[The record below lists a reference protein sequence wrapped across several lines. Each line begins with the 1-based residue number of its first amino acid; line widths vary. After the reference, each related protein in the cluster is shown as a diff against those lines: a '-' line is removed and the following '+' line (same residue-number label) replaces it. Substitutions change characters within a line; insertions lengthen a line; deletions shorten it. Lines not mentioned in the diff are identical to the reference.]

1 MRRKT
6 KTVIINGIVY
16 SLSSGQPIGRLVKA
30 NDRDKVDKGII
41 VRKKIRLNIDTISA
55 PSRIDLEKLKKTNF
69 DYSLVNEA
77 EQKPIKKAV
86 VKAKP
91 PVVVETKQN
100 KPSTKMV
107 SSKINKQKAKL
118 IRLTSKD
125 ILFKPFIEI
134 FNRNILRSGLMRTLI
149 SFRLFLAILLPV
161 LIIFVLRLSQ
171 LSTKDLLDLS
181 QYFIDSLSLF
191 KVWAIIGL
199 LLTFLFISSV
209 TKNLTTQMSLA
220 YMVNKLSKQKNS
232 YYQISA
238 HSKKRLFEYWFN
250 NFLNLIWFLIIIISS
265 FFVFRLLLG
274 SNNYYIEYSKPVILN
289 ALVITSSLLSL
300 LVFLADILQKIILA
314 STDNKLNWVQLKGY
328 GLAIRNYLKLL
339 ASGIYW
345 LILTSLMMA
354 LAAIAIVTQ
363 INYSLNHH
371 DIVSRIIAMLIG
383 VAIVTSILSLHTS
396 WSMVYWSKLYYDLI
410 TKTRKSQSK
419 LYLTYKKQIKTRF
432 NKNIVIY
439 TALAIVVL
447 VVYSFIFYSNSYFVS
462 SKLKELNQRVNSIN
476 FDNIIPKPGK

>member
-1 MRRKT
+1 MLGKT

-30 NDRDKVDKGII
+30 NDSDKVDKSII
-41 VRKKIRLNIDTISA
+41 VRKKIRLNIDTISG
-55 PSRIDLEKLKKTNF
+55 PSNINLEKLKKTNF

-77 EQKPIKKAV
+77 KQKPIKKAV

-91 PVVVETKQN
+91 SVMVETKQN

-107 SSKINKQKAKL
+107 PRKINKQKAKL

-125 ILFKPFIEI
+125 ILFKSFIDI
-134 FNRNILRSGLMRTLI
+134 FDRNILRPSLMRTLI

-161 LIIFVLRLSQ
+161 LIIFVLKLPQ
-171 LSTKDLLDLS
+171 LSTKDLLNLS
-181 QYFIDSLSLF
+181 QYFIDSLSPF

-209 TKNLTTQMSLA
+209 TKNLTTQISIA
-220 YMVNKLSKQKNS
+220 YMVNKLSRQKTS
-232 YYQISA
+232 YYQIFA

-250 NFLNLIWFLIIIISS
+250 NFLNLIWFLTIIILS

-274 SNNYYIEYSKPVILN
+274 SNNYYIEYSKQGILN
-289 ALVITSSLLSL
+289 VLVITSSLLL
-300 LVFLADILQKIILA
+300 FLVFLANILQKIILA
-314 STDNKLNWVQLKGY
+314 STDNKLNWAQLKGY
-328 GLAIRNYLKLL
+328 GLASRNYLKLL

-354 LAAIAIVTQ
+354 LVAIAIVTQ

-396 WSMVYWSKLYYDLI
+396 WSMVYWSKIYYDLI
-410 TKTRKSQSK
+410 AKTRKPQSK
-419 LYLTYKKQIKTRF
+419 LYLTYKKQIRARF

-439 TALAIVVL
+439 VVLAIMIL
-447 VVYSFIFYSNSYFVS
+447 VVYSFIFYSNSYVVS
-462 SKLKELNQRVNSIN
+462 SKLRELNQRVNSIN
-476 FDNIIPKPGK
+476 FENIIPKPGK